1 MSRPPLVRPSDPTVR
16 YIHGPIIASSSHQK
30 PSPHVPPVVRTRRP
44 PLPLGS
50 TSIPDGPRALL
61 PLPVSRAV
69 LATTPVQL
77 AITRQPAPPPPVRT
91 RGFLARRLGLCAL
104 PSRPPALSNTRTAGA
119 KRNERGISAVRGM
132 GLCRTD
138 AATEAPP
145 HGTGWLAR
153 PPARACWIRG
163 GADAAA
169 EAVVLAVGAG
179 SEDVTGFRGTQSS
192 HTRAR
197 DASRSV
203 RLPTGRVDGRG
214 PRARA
219 TVGTMQCPHA
229 HA

>member
-1 MSRPPLVRPSDPTVR
+1 MVQGGCERT
-16 YIHGPIIASSSHQK
+16 Y
-30 PSPHVPPVVRTRRP
+30 VRTRRP

-138 AATEAPP
+138 AATEARP
-145 HGTGWLAR
+145 LAR
-153 PPARACWIRG
+153 AG
-163 GADAAA
+163 FGADAAA
-169 EAVVLAVGAG
+169 EAMVLAVGAG

>member
-1 MSRPPLVRPSDPTVR
+1 
-16 YIHGPIIASSSHQK
+16 
-30 PSPHVPPVVRTRRP
+30 
-44 PLPLGS
+44 
-50 TSIPDGPRALL
+50 
-61 PLPVSRAV
+61 
-69 LATTPVQL
+69 
-77 AITRQPAPPPPVRT
+77 VRT

-104 PSRPPALSNTRTAGA
+104 PSGPPALSNTRTAGA

-145 HGTGWLAR
+145 HGTG
-153 PPARACWIRG
+153 WIRG

-203 RLPTGRVDGRG
+203 GLPTGRVDGRG

-219 TVGTMQCPHA
+219 TVGSMQCPHA